1 MEHITLFTDI
11 LPEEQERMR
20 VCFKVREKVFQNGE
34 TIMEYSSSM
43 KKIGLIQ
50 EGRAVLYCC
59 DEEGNEYV
67 IDELNKDSVFGE
79 PFLLP
84 SDSQYYYVCA
94 TTVTK
99 VLFIDYEHV
108 IKRCENACHHHS
120 QMVSNLLQ
128 MTALRSRQQTD
139 RIYMLSRS
147 STRKKLIAY
156 LHSLAAEKN
165 AGKFKLPMSYTALAQ
180 YLSVDRSAMMR
191 EIKNLSDEGVIRRNG
206 RNVELLAYR
215 IKPGHGWKIRPEKI
229 IMNVTVR
236 KYEEK
241 DLPDL
246 IRIWNEV
253 VEDGVAF
260 PQEECLNE
268 ETGKAFF
275 SEQTYTAAAVD
286 AESGKVYGLCILHP
300 NNIGRCGH
308 ICNASYAVSRDSRG
322 LHIGE
327 KLVSDCLTREKSM
340 VLVSCSLMRLWPAM
354 FLQDIFM
361 RDLDLPSLA

>member
-59 DEEGNEYV
+59 DEDGNEYV
-67 IDELNKDSVFGE
+67 IDELNRDSVFGE

-84 SDSQYYYVCA
+84 SDSQHYYVCA

-128 MTALRSRQQTD
+128 LIAVQSRQQTE

-147 STRKKLIAY
+147 STRKKILSY
-156 LHSLAAEKN
+156 LNALSAERHSRILT
-165 AGKFKLPMSYTALAQ
+165 LPMSYTALAQ
-180 YLSVDRSAMMR
+180 YLSVDRSAMTR
-191 EIKNLSDEGVIRRNG
+191 ELKSLEEEEILEKKGKQIILLS
-206 RNVELLAYR
+206 
-215 IKPGHGWKIRPEKI
+215 PPE
-229 IMNVTVR
+229 NHRQTVR
-236 KYEEK
+236 
-241 DLPDL
+241 
-246 IRIWNEV
+246 
-253 VEDGVAF
+253 
-260 PQEECLNE
+260 
-268 ETGKAFF
+268 T
-275 SEQTYTAAAVD
+275 
-286 AESGKVYGLCILHP
+286 
-300 NNIGRCGH
+300 
-308 ICNASYAVSRDSRG
+308 
-322 LHIGE
+322 
-327 KLVSDCLTREKSM
+327 
-340 VLVSCSLMRLWPAM
+340 
-354 FLQDIFM
+354 
-361 RDLDLPSLA
+361 

>member
-1 MEHITLFTDI
+1 MRKIILPVGGKFMEHITLFTDI

-59 DEEGNEYV
+59 DEDGNEYV

-79 PFLLP
+79 PFLLS
-84 SDSQYYYVCA
+84 SDSQHYYVCA

-165 AGKFKLPMSYTALAQ
+165 AGKFRLPMSYTALAQ

-191 EIKNLSDEGVIRRNG
+191 EIKNLSDEGVIRRDG
-206 RNVELLAYR
+206 RNVELL
-215 IKPGHGWKIRPEKI
+215 K
-229 IMNVTVR
+229 
-236 KYEEK
+236 
-241 DLPDL
+241 
-246 IRIWNEV
+246 
-253 VEDGVAF
+253 
-260 PQEECLNE
+260 
-268 ETGKAFF
+268 
-275 SEQTYTAAAVD
+275 
-286 AESGKVYGLCILHP
+286 
-300 NNIGRCGH
+300 
-308 ICNASYAVSRDSRG
+308 
-322 LHIGE
+322 
-327 KLVSDCLTREKSM
+327 
-340 VLVSCSLMRLWPAM
+340 
-354 FLQDIFM
+354 
-361 RDLDLPSLA
+361 